1 MKVSEVI
8 QDKDEAELPQLMQ
21 KILDQ
26 SRPCIMTAARIGD
39 LISSG
44 DSISLVQGNAGEVI
58 AMIASTIMMAADQM
72 GITTEELAAHVV
84 MALHEIGELG
94 VEEPERRL
102 S

>member
-1 MKVSEVI
+1 MKIADVI
-8 QDKDEAELPQLMQ
+8 KDKDEAELPQLMQ

-26 SRPCIMTAARIGD
+26 SRPCIMTASRIGD

-58 AMIASTIMMAADQM
+58 AMISSTIMMAADQM

-84 MALHEIGELG
+84 LALHNIGELG
-94 VEEPERRL
+94 VDEPERPL